1 MISHNIKLFFHAV
14 QSGIPG
20 QATVLVH
27 CPPSGYP
34 GSPHCGSPLSQQM
47 GKEEG
52 RSLEQA

>member
-14 QSGIPG
+14 QSGIPD
-20 QATVLVH
+20 QATVLVR

-34 GSPHCGSPLSQQM
+34 GSPRCGSPLSQQM

-52 RSLEQA
+52 GSLEQA